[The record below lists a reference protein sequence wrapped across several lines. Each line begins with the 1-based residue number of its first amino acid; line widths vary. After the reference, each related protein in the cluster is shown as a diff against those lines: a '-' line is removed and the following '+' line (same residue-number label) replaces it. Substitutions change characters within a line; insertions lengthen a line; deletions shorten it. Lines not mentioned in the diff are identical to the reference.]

1 MPVGVGNM
9 EVRTPLDTTVDAVLV
24 IVMFALVVVGTRMVV
39 TVPLDTIVV
48 SVGMIGTLTT
58 GEVVVAGTFTVVDVV
73 VGLRID
79 VRVPLET
86 TVVAV

>member
-1 MPVGVGNM
+1 M

-24 IVMFALVVVGTRMVV
+24 IVTFAFVVVGTRMVV
-39 TVPLDTIVV
+39 TVPLDTIVE
-48 SVGMIGTLTT
+48 SVGMVGTLK
-58 GEVVVAGTFTVVDVV
+58 VVDVV
-73 VGLRID
+73 VGLRMD